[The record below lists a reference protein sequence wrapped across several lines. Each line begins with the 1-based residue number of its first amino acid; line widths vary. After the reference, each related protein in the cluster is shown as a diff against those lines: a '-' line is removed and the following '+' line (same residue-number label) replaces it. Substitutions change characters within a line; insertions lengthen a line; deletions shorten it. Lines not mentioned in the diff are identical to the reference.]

1 MEQGPR
7 IFVSP
12 LEQSLLFLVLHLYQY
27 GFYDFLQ
34 RSTNNGEL
42 ALTLAFS
49 VYNIIIPP
57 ASASSKAL
65 KGKHII
71 IISTISA

>member
-12 LEQSLLFLVLHLYQY
+12 LKQSLLFLVLHLYQY
-27 GFYDFLQ
+27 GFFDFLQ
-34 RSTNNGEL
+34 CSTNDGGL
-42 ALTLAFS
+42 VLILAFS

-65 KGKHII
+65 REKHII